1 MAERPSHS
9 QPGET
14 LLPAPELRATGLR
27 NVRDLGGIALAGGAH
42 TRGGM
47 VFRSEAPVDLG
58 PEQIA
63 ALAAIGLRRT
73 LDLRDEDTEDVFAA
87 ATLPDD
93 VERLVVPIT
102 PPADPAG
109 KGLLTQVMDGEL
121 LDYEPSELSALYI
134 QMLEDNPRQFGRA
147 IELLADPDNLPLL
160 IHCHAGK
167 DRTGLVVA
175 MLLDLLGAPTAKIV
189 AEYELTSAMRA
200 HRRGEIEP
208 TLIGHGTEWDR
219 VSAMFIAPAE
229 ALETALAWIDE
240 RYGSIAGYLADAG
253 GLPAETIDRLRRTL
267 IEP

>member
-1 MAERPSHS
+1 V
-9 QPGET
+9 T

-27 NVRDLGGIALAGGAH
+27 NVRDLGGLPLAGGR
-42 TRGGM
+42 TRGGL

-58 PEQIA
+58 PEQVA

-87 ATLPDD
+87 ASLPAG

-109 KGLLTQVMDGEL
+109 KGLLTLVMDGEL
-121 LDYEPSELSALYI
+121 LDYEASELGALYVE
-134 QMLEDNPRQFGRA
+134 MLADNPRQFAGA
-147 IELLADPDNLPLL
+147 VELLADADNLPIL

-175 MLLDLLGAPTAKIV
+175 MLLDLLGAATETIV
-189 AEYELTSAMRA
+189 AEYELTSAMRS

-229 ALETALAWIDE
+229 ALEAALAWIDE
-240 RYGSIAGYLADAG
+240 RHGSVAGYLTDAG
-253 GLPAETIDRLRRTL
+253 GLPAETIERLRRTL
-267 IEP
+267 VEP